1 MPKKAPFTDYDRWLD
16 EATALGS
23 ADNPLKVP
31 YDIALHEAGQ
41 VAGFMRRYWDPT
53 PGLPGLS
60 QVKARL
66 PKSTGEDIVS
76 LVHGLQEAQTKLL
89 LLVDPVV
96 VNLGERARFLV
107 DEIESALDFLLDDDV
122 EEPAD
127 AQLAAL
133 QAFHAQGGQRSS
145 ALHQALSDYGALAES
160 LKDRLVEV
168 DDGFDVAMIAEAKEL
183 ALKLAAAPA
192 APPPALADVKSAVHV
207 RNGLLSLLMGRVAL
221 VRKGAARVFRAFPET
236 YREVTSTYE
245 RRKRAATRRA
255 KVAKEK
261 AGGGDA
267 GASGKSGG

>member
-1 MPKKAPFTDYDRWLD
+1 MKQKNGLSHYDRWLD
-16 EATALGS
+16 SATAAGS
-23 ADNPLKVP
+23 AENPLKVP

-41 VAGFMRRYWDPT
+41 VAAFMRRYWEPT

-60 QVKARL
+60 RVKARL

-76 LVHGLQEAQTKLL
+76 LVHGVQEAQTKLL

-133 QAFHAQGGQRSS
+133 QAFHAQSGQRSS
-145 ALHQALSDYGALAES
+145 ALHQALSDYAALAES
-160 LKDRLVEV
+160 LRDRLVEV
-168 DDGFDVAMIAEAKEL
+168 DEAFDVALIGEAKEL
-183 ALKLAAAPA
+183 AAKLAAAPSA
-192 APPPALADVKSAVHV
+192 LPPAHAEVKNAVLV
-207 RNGLLSLLMGRVAL
+207 RNGLLSLLMGKVAL
-221 VRKGAARVFRAFPET
+221 VRKGAAHVFRGFPET

-255 KVAKEK
+255 KAAKEK
-261 AGGGDA
+261 GGG
-267 GASGKSGG
+267 GGETGSGG

>member
-1 MPKKAPFTDYDRWLD
+1 MPKKNPLSHYDRWL
-16 EATALGS
+16 ESATERGS
-23 ADNPLKVP
+23 SDNPLKVP
-31 YDIALHEAGQ
+31 YDIALKEAGQ
-41 VAGFMRRYWDPT
+41 VAGFIKKYWEPT
-53 PGLPGLS
+53 AGLPGLS

-66 PKSTGEDIVS
+66 PASTGDDLVSIV
-76 LVHGLQEAQTKLL
+76 HATQEAQTRLL

-107 DEIESALDFLLDDDV
+107 DEIESGLEFLLDDDI

-127 AQLAAL
+127 AQLVAL
-133 QAFHAQGGQRSS
+133 QTFHAQGGQRSS
-145 ALHQALSDYGALAES
+145 ALHQALSDYAALAES

-168 DDGFDVAMIAEAKEL
+168 DDGFDVAMIVEAKEL
-183 ALKLAAAPA
+183 SVKLAAAPA
-192 APPPALADVKSAVHV
+192 APPPAQADVKNAVHV
-207 RNGLLSLLMGRVAL
+207 RNGLLSLLMSQVAL

-261 AGGGDA
+261 GGGGEA
-267 GASGKSGG
+267 GAGGKSGG